1 VSAPAGAHSVNERP
15 RRVRWAA
22 LTAIVVVVLV
32 VLMIVLEPFH
42 KSVNASVGVAD
53 NSTPTSLTT
62 VKRQSLS
69 SQTQV
74 DGTLGYAGSSK
85 ILVPSGNAPTAVQQ
99 SEQQLASGEA
109 QVASAQSSLA
119 TDGAALQRAQSQL
132 AAARAK
138 EAVDCAGEGAAE
150 AGSSAGGGAGACA
163 GDRQTVTSGEQGVS
177 GAEAKLAA
185 DRTQLASAQS
195 SLARSQSALATARS
209 TVVSYAQGAVY
220 TSLPSVGE
228 VIARNH
234 SVYAIGGAPTIL
246 LYGQALATRAFLA
259 GMSAG
264 PDVAELNANLEAL
277 GYGSGL
283 TGNEFTDATA
293 AAVRAFQAGHGRAQT
308 GELALGS
315 VVFEPGP
322 VRVTS
327 VTPTVGMNASP
338 GPALAVS
345 STARQVVVKLD
356 ASQQSSVKRGDRVL
370 ITLPD
375 SQSTPGTVSYVASVA
390 VAPASEHGE
399 ESTPTIEVDIT
410 PDEPQATGRLEA
422 APVQVSITTASVED
436 ALVVPVT
443 ALLAL
448 AGGGYAVEEVQSNG
462 VHGLVPV
469 TLGLFDDEA
478 GDVQV
483 SGTELAAGQ
492 RVVVPST

>member
-1 VSAPAGAHSVNERP
+1 VSARS
-15 RRVRWAA
+15 RRGRWAA
-22 LTAIVVVVLV
+22 LAAIVVIVIVVLI
-32 VLMIVLEPFH
+32 IVLEPFH
-42 KSVNASVGVAD
+42 ESAKPSAGVAD

-62 VKRQSLS
+62 VKRESLS

-74 DGTLGYAGSSK
+74 AGTLGYAGSSK
-85 ILVPSGNAPTAVQQ
+85 ILVASGDAPTAVQQ
-99 SEQQLASGEA
+99 SEQQLASGES
-109 QVASAQSSLA
+109 QLASAQRTLES
-119 TDGAALQRAQSQL
+119 DGAALQRAQSQL

-150 AGSSAGGGAGACA
+150 AGSSAAGGAGTCA
-163 GDRQTVTSGEQGVS
+163 GDRQTVTSGEQGVA
-177 GAEAKLAA
+177 GAEAKVTA
-185 DRTQLASAQS
+185 DRTQIASAQS
-195 SLARSQSALATARS
+195 SLTRSQSALVTSRAS
-209 TVVSYAQGAVY
+209 VVSYTQGAVY
-220 TSLPSVGE
+220 TSLPSVGQ
-228 VIARNH
+228 VIARDH
-234 SVYAIGGAPTIL
+234 SLYEIGGQPTIL
-246 LYGQALATRAFLA
+246 LYGPTLATRAFLA

-264 PDVAELNANLEAL
+264 PDVVELNANLEAL

-283 TGNEFTDATA
+283 VGEDFTEATA
-293 AAVRAFQAGHGRAQT
+293 TAIRAFQAAHGLAQT

-327 VTPTVGMNASP
+327 VTPTVGMGVSP
-338 GPALAVS
+338 GPVLAVS
-345 STARQVVVKLD
+345 STARQVSVKLD
-356 ASQQSSVKRGDRVL
+356 ASQQSSVKKGDRVL

-375 SQSTPGTVSYVASVA
+375 NQTTPGTVSYVASVA
-390 VAPASEHGE
+390 VAPPSEHGE
-399 ESTPTIEVDIT
+399 ESAPTIEVDVT
-410 PDEPQATGRLEA
+410 PNEPQATGHLEA
-422 APVQVSITTASVED
+422 APVEVSITTASVED
-436 ALVVPVT
+436 ALVVPVS

-483 SGTELAAGQ
+483 SGSELAAGQ

>member
-1 VSAPAGAHSVNERP
+1 VSERS
-15 RRVRWAA
+15 RRGRWAA
-22 LTAIVVVVLV
+22 LAVIVVVVIAV
-32 VLMIVLEPFH
+32 VLIVFDPFH
-42 KSVNASVGVAD
+42 KSAKPSAGVAD

-85 ILVPSGNAPTAVQQ
+85 ILVPSGNAPSAVQQ
-99 SEQQLASGEA
+99 SEQQVASGEA
-109 QVASAQSSLA
+109 QVASAQRSLES
-119 TDGAALQRAQSQL
+119 DSAALQRAQSQL

-150 AGSSAGGGAGACA
+150 TGSSVAGGGTCA
-163 GDRQTVTSGEQGVS
+163 GDRQTVSSGEQGMT
-177 GAEAKLAA
+177 GAEAKVTA
-185 DRTQLASAQS
+185 DRTQLSSAQS
-195 SLARSQSALATARS
+195 SLAHSSSALATARS
-209 TVVSYAQGAVY
+209 SAATYAQGAVY
-220 TSLPSVGE
+220 TSLPSVGQ

-246 LYGQALATRAFLA
+246 LYGPTLATRAFLA

-264 PDVAELNANLEAL
+264 PDVAELNGNLEAL

-283 TGNEFTDATA
+283 VGKDFTATTATA
-293 AAVRAFQAGHGRAQT
+293 IRAFQAAHGLAQT

-315 VVFEPGP
+315 VVFESGP

-327 VTPTVGMNASP
+327 VTPTVGMGVSQ
-338 GPALAVS
+338 GPALTVS
-345 STARQVVVKLD
+345 STARQVTVKLD
-356 ASQQSSVKRGDRVL
+356 ASQQSSVKKGDRVV

-375 SQSTPGTVSYVASVA
+375 SQTTPGTVSYVATVA

-410 PDEPQATGRLEA
+410 PSEPNATGHLDA
-422 APVQVSITTASVED
+422 APVEVSITTGSVENT
-436 ALVVPVT
+436 LVVPVT

-448 AGGGYAVEEVQSNG
+448 AGGGYAVEEVQADG
-462 VHGLVPV
+462 VHRLLPV
-469 TLGLFDDEA
+469 TVGLFDDEA

-483 SGTELAAGQ
+483 SGPELAAGQ

>member
-1 VSAPAGAHSVNERP
+1 VS
-15 RRVRWAA
+15 VRSWRGRCAA
-22 LTAIVVVVLV
+22 LAAIVVIALAVL
-32 VLMIVLEPFH
+32 LIVLEPFH
-42 KSVNASVGVAD
+42 QSARPSTGVAD
-53 NSTPTSLTT
+53 NATPTSLTT

-74 DGTLGYAGSSK
+74 AGTLGYAGALK
-85 ILVPSGNAPTAVQQ
+85 ILVASGNAPTAVQQ

-109 QVASAQSSLA
+109 QVASAQRSRAS
-119 TDGAALQRAQSQL
+119 DSAALQRAHSQL

-138 EAVDCAGEGAAE
+138 QAVDCAGEGAAE
-150 AGSSAGGGAGACA
+150 AGSAAGGGSDTCA
-163 GDRQTVTSGEQGVS
+163 GDTQTVTSGEQSVAG
-177 GAEAKLAA
+177 GEAKVTA
-185 DRTQLASAQS
+185 DDMQLASAQT
-195 SLARSQSALATARS
+195 SLARSESALTTARATA
-209 TVVSYAQGAVY
+209 VSYAQGAVY

-234 SVYAIGGAPTIL
+234 SLYAIGGQPTIL
-246 LYGQALATRAFLA
+246 LYGRTLATRAFLA

-264 PDVAELNANLEAL
+264 PDVGELNANLEAL
-277 GYGSGL
+277 GYGSALAGDQ
-283 TGNEFTDATA
+283 FTAATA
-293 AAVRAFQAGHGRAQT
+293 GAIRVFQAAHGLAQT
-308 GELALGS
+308 GELTLGS
-315 VVFEPGP
+315 VVFESGA

-327 VTPTVGMNASP
+327 VTPTVGMGVSP
-338 GPALAVS
+338 GPVLAVS
-345 STARQVVVKLD
+345 STTRQVTVKLD
-356 ASQQSSVKRGDRVL
+356 ASQQSSVKKGDRVL

-375 SQSTPGTVSYVASVA
+375 DQSTPGTVSYVASVA
-390 VAPASEHGE
+390 VAPPSEHGE
-399 ESTPTIEVDIT
+399 ESTPTIEVDVT
-410 PDEPQATGRLEA
+410 PDEPQATGHLEA
-422 APVQVSITTASVED
+422 APVQVSITTASVEN
-436 ALVVPVT
+436 ALVVPVS

>member
-1 VSAPAGAHSVNERP
+1 
-15 RRVRWAA
+15 
-22 LTAIVVVVLV
+22 
-32 VLMIVLEPFH
+32 
-42 KSVNASVGVAD
+42 
-53 NSTPTSLTT
+53 

-74 DGTLGYAGSSK
+74 AGTLGYAGSSK
-85 ILVPSGNAPTAVQQ
+85 ILVPSGNAATAVQQ

-109 QVASAQSSLA
+109 QVSSAQRSLES
-119 TDGAALQRAQSQL
+119 DGAALELARSKL

-150 AGSSAGGGAGACA
+150 AAAEAASAGGSGACA
-163 GDRQTVTSGEQGVS
+163 GDRQTVTGGEQSVT
-177 GAEAKLAA
+177 GAEAKLTA
-185 DRTQLASAQS
+185 DRTQLASAQT
-195 SLARSQSALATARS
+195 SLTHSQSALTTARAS
-209 TVVSYAQGAVY
+209 VVSYAQGAVY
-220 TSLPSVGE
+220 TSLPSVGQ

-234 SVYAIGGAPTIL
+234 SLYAVGGQPTIV
-246 LYGQALATRAFLA
+246 LYGRTLATRAFLA

-264 PDVAELNANLEAL
+264 PDVAELNANLEEL

-283 TGNEFTDATA
+283 AGDQFTAATA
-293 AAVRAFQAGHGRAQT
+293 TAVRAFQAAHGLAQT

-327 VTPTVGMNASP
+327 VTPTVGMSVTP
-338 GPALAVS
+338 GPAMTVS

-356 ASQQSSVKRGDRVL
+356 ASQQSSVKKGDRVL

-390 VAPASEHGE
+390 VAPPSEHGE
-399 ESTPTIEVDIT
+399 ESTPTIEVDVT
-410 PDEPQATGRLEA
+410 PDEPQATGHLEA
-422 APVQVSITTASVED
+422 APVQVSITTASVENT
-436 ALVVPVT
+436 LVVPVT

-448 AGGGYAVEEVQSNG
+448 AGGGYAVEEVQPNG
-462 VHGLVPV
+462 VHRLVAV

-483 SGTELAAGQ
+483 SGPELAAGQ

>member
-1 VSAPAGAHSVNERP
+1 VSRPP
-15 RRVRWAA
+15 RRGRWAA
-22 LTAIVVVVLV
+22 LAVIVVIVIVVL
-32 VLMIVLEPFH
+32 LIVFEPFH
-42 KSVNASVGVAD
+42 SSPKASASVAD
-53 NSTPTSLTT
+53 NSTPTSVTT

-69 SQTQV
+69 SQTQL

-85 ILVPSGNAPTAVQQ
+85 ILVPSGNAPTVVQQ

-109 QVASAQSSLA
+109 QLASVQRSLA
-119 TDGAALQRAQSQL
+119 SDSAALQRAHSQL

-150 AGSSAGGGAGACA
+150 AGSSSAGDSSGTCTS
-163 GDRQTVTSGEQGVS
+163 DRQTVTSGEQS
-177 GAEAKLAA
+177 LTGAEAKVTA
-185 DRTQLASAQS
+185 DRTQLASAQT
-195 SLARSQSALATARS
+195 SQAHAASTLATARL
-209 TVVSYAQGAVY
+209 TAVSYAQGAVY
-220 TSLPSVGE
+220 TSLPSVGQ

-234 SVYAIGGAPTIL
+234 SLYAIGGQPAIL
-246 LYGQALATRAFLA
+246 LYGPTLATRAFLA

-264 PDVAELNANLEAL
+264 PDVAELNANLETL

-283 TGNEFTDATA
+283 TGEEFTSATVA
-293 AAVRAFQAGHGRAQT
+293 AIRAFQAAHGLAQT

-327 VTPTVGMNASP
+327 VTPSVGMNVSP
-338 GPALAVS
+338 GPVLAVS
-345 STARQVVVKLD
+345 STARQVTVKLD
-356 ASQQSSVKRGDRVL
+356 ASEQSSVKKGDHVV

-375 SQSTPGTVSYVASVA
+375 NQTTPGTVSYVATVA
-390 VAPASEHGE
+390 VAPPSEHGE
-399 ESTPTIEVDIT
+399 EGAPTIEVDIT
-410 PDEPQATGRLEA
+410 PNEPNATGHLDA
-422 APVQVSITTASVED
+422 APVQVSITTGSVENT
-436 ALVVPVT
+436 LVVPVT

-448 AGGGYAVEEVQSNG
+448 AGGGYAVEEVQSDG
-462 VHGLVPV
+462 VHRLLPV

-483 SGTELAAGQ
+483 SGTELAAGE